1 MKTGKLVE
9 TESGLENVQDL
20 GACVRKRRVRC
31 VECCFSVCVV
41 RSINKGDVYPLFI
54 SFFFV
59 FVFLRIIN
67 TVEIIFRS

>member
-20 GACVRKRRVRC
+20 GACIRDVQGVS
-31 VECCFSVCVV
+31 SVVFLFALFDQL
-41 RSINKGDVYPLFI
+41 INEGDFYPLFI
-54 SFFFV
+54 FLFFV

>member
-41 RSINKGDVYPLFI
+41 DQLTRGMFIPYSYPSFSFLF
-54 SFFFV
+54 SFV
-59 FVFLRIIN
+59 
-67 TVEIIFRS
+67 

>member
-20 GACVRKRRVRC
+20 GAS
-31 VECCFSVCVV
+31 SVVFLFALFDQL
-41 RSINKGDVYPLFI
+41 INEGDFYPLFI
-54 SFFFV
+54 FLFFV